1 MTYPIS
7 FGLKVLAHL
16 SEGMGKRE
24 AARLF
29 KLSPNTIYLW
39 LKAPQL
45 HPRNDALRDRKID
58 KKRLQE
64 HVQSHPD
71 LYLRERAIT
80 FNVSISA
87 MCKAMGKLGF
97 VKKNS
102 ADI

>member
-7 FGLKVLAHL
+7 FRRKVIAHL

-39 LKAPQL
+39 LKATHL
-45 HPRNDALRDRKID
+45 HPCNDALRHRKID

-64 HVQSHPD
+64 HVQSP
-71 LYLRERAIT
+71 
-80 FNVSISA
+80 
-87 MCKAMGKLGF
+87 
-97 VKKNS
+97 
-102 ADI
+102 